1 MRTLYESELKE
12 LQGKTFT
19 DVKELEKAEAEVK
32 ENATKKEVALA
43 EKKADLAKINESANK
58 YLKLV
63 EENNK
68 KREELRKAEQEV
80 YEAYKK
86 ELDDFAEKHQGYHL
100 TYRKDG
106 DNVEFQIEEAKHQT
120 LENYYKETQE
130 TFNKLFNNF
139 FNSFWF

>member
-19 DVKELEKAEAEVK
+19 DVKELEEAEAKVK
-32 ENATKKEVALA
+32 TENEKKEVALA
-43 EKKADLAKINESANK
+43 EKKQELTKINTAAND

-63 EENNK
+63 KENNE
-68 KREELRKAEQEV
+68 KRAELKKAEQKA

-100 TYRKDG
+100 TYKQNG
-106 DNVEFQIEEAKHQT
+106 DNVEFQVEEVKQKS
-120 LENYYKETQE
+120 LEDFFNDMEETRKA
-130 TFNKLFNNF
+130 FRNFWNNF
-139 FNSFWF
+139 WF